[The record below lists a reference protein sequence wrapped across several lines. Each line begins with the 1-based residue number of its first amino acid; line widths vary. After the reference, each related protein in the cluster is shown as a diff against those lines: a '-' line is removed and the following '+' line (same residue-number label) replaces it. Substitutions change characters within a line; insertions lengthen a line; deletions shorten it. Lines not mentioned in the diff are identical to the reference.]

1 MAFKDL
7 VGDFDKLLRKH
18 DNGKDPTPKELDRI
32 QKVLEDK
39 QAKYRARLEAGDS
52 SETPAQT
59 ELRLEIVEA
68 QLAKLEQV
76 RE

>member
-1 MAFKDL
+1 MGFKNL

-18 DNGKDPTPKELDRI
+18 DKGKEPTPEEFDRI

-68 QLAKLEQV
+68 QLAKLHQV
-76 RE
+76 KE